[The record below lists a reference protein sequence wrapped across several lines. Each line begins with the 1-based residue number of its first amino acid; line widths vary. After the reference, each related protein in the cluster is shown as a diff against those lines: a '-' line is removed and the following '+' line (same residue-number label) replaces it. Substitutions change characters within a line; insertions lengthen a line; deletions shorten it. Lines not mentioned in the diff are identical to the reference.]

1 MDAAADP
8 LLRRA
13 EELLRRAEELLE
25 LALREAGGDKKR
37 RANVQNA
44 LTEHVRVMQG
54 LVETDM
60 PPDDWVMITGKI
72 AELERAVRLMSGR
85 VATACDTELAQVS
98 YSGGGA
104 AAARAPEPDKDLDTT
119 VDEVRGLLLEGKLGT
134 AKRQILRRKWVVP
147 SIVKLIKEPE
157 VAAKITEVETRAQ
170 AEAGEKG
177 ISKFGWWIMYL
188 ARGQGL
194 KM

>member
-8 LLRRA
+8 LLRRT
-13 EELLRRAEELLE
+13 EELLE
-25 LALREAGGDKKR
+25 LALREAGGDTQR

-44 LTEHVRVMQG
+44 LTKHIRVMQG

-60 PPDDWVMITGKI
+60 LPDDWVTITDKI
-72 AELERAVRLMSGR
+72 SELERAVRSLSGR

-98 YSGGGA
+98 YSGGGGA
-104 AAARAPEPDKDLDTT
+104 AAARAPEPDKDLDTI

-134 AKRQILRRKWVVP
+134 AKRYILRRRWVVP
-147 SIVKLIKEPE
+147 SIVKLIEEPE

-177 ISKFGWWIMYL
+177 IIKFGWWIMWL
-188 ARGQGL
+188 PEARGQGL

>member
-1 MDAAADP
+1 MDAAADTM
-8 LLRRA
+8 
-13 EELLRRAEELLE
+13 LRRAEELLE
-25 LALREAGGDKKR
+25 LAFREAGGDKKR
-37 RANVQNA
+37 RANVQHA
-44 LTEHVRVMQG
+44 LTEHIRGMQG

-60 PPDDWVMITGKI
+60 SSDDWVTITGKI

-104 AAARAPEPDKDLDTT
+104 AAARAPEPDKDLDTI
-119 VDEVRGLLLEGKLGT
+119 VDEVRGLLLEGELGI

-177 ISKFGWWIMYL
+177 ICKFGWWIMCL
-188 ARGQGL
+188 PEARGQGL